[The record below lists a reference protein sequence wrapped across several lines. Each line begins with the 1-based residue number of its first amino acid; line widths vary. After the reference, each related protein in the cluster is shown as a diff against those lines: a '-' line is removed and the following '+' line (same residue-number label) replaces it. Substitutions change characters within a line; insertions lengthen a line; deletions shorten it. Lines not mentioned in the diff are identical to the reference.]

1 MSKTDQYVYE
11 QQQEIL
17 SMVREIMEEDAWKDA
32 ARVQCEEAAAQE
44 IEDLFHKVNHVE
56 DHLVDMVNLLSLELK
71 ELKELLEALV
81 VDHHDLEI
89 KHEALEYEVA
99 QLI

>member
-1 MSKTDQYVYE
+1 
-11 QQQEIL
+11 
-17 SMVREIMEEDAWKDA
+17 
-32 ARVQCEEAAAQE
+32 
-44 IEDLFHKVNHVE
+44 
-56 DHLVDMVNLLSLELK
+56 MVNLLSLELK